1 MKRKGRIKKTAAF
14 KPNRD
19 FINKAMSEYFKKGGT
34 ITIIDVTKDD
44 FDPSIQG
51 NLEDVDELLMGI

>member
-1 MKRKGRIKKTAAF
+1 MKHRRGRKKTAGF

-19 FINKAMSEYFKKGGT
+19 FINKAISEYFKKGGK
-34 ITIIDVTKDD
+34 ITIVDVTKDN